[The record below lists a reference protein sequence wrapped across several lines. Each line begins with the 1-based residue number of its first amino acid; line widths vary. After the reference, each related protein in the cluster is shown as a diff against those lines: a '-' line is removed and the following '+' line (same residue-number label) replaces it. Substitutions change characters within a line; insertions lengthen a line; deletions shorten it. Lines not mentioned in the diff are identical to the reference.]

1 MSRSGFLM
9 DYAKLAS
16 GSVGRLVIAL
26 GYFLVAANVLSL
38 ADFGLFAT
46 ASALGVIL
54 SRVAGFGFISPLFRA
69 ATVKPQLIG
78 TYLAGFMGAL
88 ALSLPVIAGLALAGY
103 FAVLQAMPWQAFA
116 LIIIAEVLG
125 WRLLEVVAII
135 NNGRRHFG
143 RASTLVLAGSLIRT
157 LAALAFWALGQ
168 TDLNAWSA
176 WYLGANLLAA
186 ALAWSLFLPPL
197 RWRFAPRLYR
207 ARLSDALAAA
217 AADIVFYVQAEL
229 DKTVVLAAAGP
240 RMAGLYAIAMRIID
254 LTGMPVRVFNQLA
267 MQKLMTARTMADS
280 RGRLV
285 TVEAGI
291 AIVSVAALAGVI
303 AVLWLWPHLLGRNV
317 ATAAALFPLLI
328 AVPAFRNLVEYHAE
342 LLYGLGRTEL
352 RAVLLASL
360 AAVKGLLLWLVIRL
374 ANGADDWL
382 VWVNGVFLALWA
394 LSALTTYRT
403 LRSARPPA

>member
-26 GYFLVAANVLSL
+26 AYFLVAANVLSL

-54 SRVAGFGFISPLFRA
+54 SRAAGFGFISPLFRA

-78 TYLAGFMGAL
+78 TYLAGFMAAL
-88 ALSLPVIAGLALAGY
+88 ALSLPVVAGLALAGY
-103 FAVLQAMPWQAFA
+103 FAVLQAMPWHAFA

-143 RASTLVLAGSLIRT
+143 RASTLVLTGSLIRT

-207 ARLSDALAAA
+207 ARLSDAMAAA

-291 AIVSVAALAGVI
+291 AIVSVVALAGVI
-303 AVLWLWPHLLGRNV
+303 AMLWLWPHLLGRNV

-382 VWVNGVFLALWA
+382 VWVNGVFFALWA

>member
-26 GYFLVAANVLSL
+26 AYFLVAANVLSL

-78 TYLAGFMGAL
+78 AYLAGFTAAL
-88 ALSLPVIAGLALAGY
+88 ALSLPVVAGLALAGY
-103 FAVLQAMPWQAFA
+103 LAVLQAMPWQAFA
-116 LIIIAEVLG
+116 LVIIAEVLG

-143 RASTLVLAGSLIRT
+143 QASTLVLAGSLIRT
-157 LAALAFWALGQ
+157 LAALAFWSLGQ
-168 TDLNAWSA
+168 TDLTAWSA

-186 ALAWSLFLPPL
+186 AMAWSLFMPRL

-207 ARLSDALAAA
+207 ARLSDAMAAA

-229 DKTVVLAAAGP
+229 DKAVVLAAAGP

-267 MQKLMTARTMADS
+267 MQKLMTARAMTDS
-280 RGRLV
+280 SRRLV

-291 AIVSVAALAGVI
+291 AIVSVAALAGVV
-303 AVLWLWPHLLGRNV
+303 AVLWVWPHLLGRNV

-352 RAVLLASL
+352 RAILLASL
-360 AAVKGLLLWLVIRL
+360 AAAKGLLLWLVIRL